1 MLGPFREKISAQ
13 ISAAI
18 EIKAPVLRLVTNAE
32 NFNHRIEPYCDKTR
46 EVNGKTFFTDLSLI
60 TVLHEKVKRTVANL
74 LGSPVDT
81 LDSIF
86 LLS

>member
-32 NFNHRIEPYCDKTR
+32 NFNHRIEPYYVTR
-46 EVNGKTFFTDLSLI
+46 RV
-60 TVLHEKVKRTVANL
+60 R
-74 LGSPVDT
+74 
-81 LDSIF
+81 
-86 LLS
+86 